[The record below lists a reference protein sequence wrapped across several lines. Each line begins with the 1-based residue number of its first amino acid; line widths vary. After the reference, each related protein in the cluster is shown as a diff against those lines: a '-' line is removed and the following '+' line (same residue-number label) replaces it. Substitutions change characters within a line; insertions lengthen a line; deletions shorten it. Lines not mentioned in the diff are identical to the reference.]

1 MRNILYKI
9 VRTYNLLLAIIP
21 SIAFYRATV
30 QPEYK
35 WGLLA
40 IHGKGMSTEYWYL
53 LLFLLFSWT
62 TFILESWYKRKWY
75 YLMPTLLFAIV
86 ASVISYGYLT
96 QTKMVFQGDAWEFKF
111 DIGLILVLISLALLV
126 LCIVWT
132 LKDLKKFEVSD
143 YSLSKREGTKFIIGL
158 SMSFLIFTLFAQGK
172 GGVHTIFDRLAVGL
186 TVFQALFI
194 SAIIDKT
201 RKTVQ
206 K

>member
-1 MRNILYKI
+1 
-9 VRTYNLLLAIIP
+9 
-21 SIAFYRATV
+21 
-30 QPEYK
+30 
-35 WGLLA
+35 
-40 IHGKGMSTEYWYL
+40 
-53 LLFLLFSWT
+53 
-62 TFILESWYKRKWY
+62 
-75 YLMPTLLFAIV
+75 MPTLLFAIV

-132 LKDLKKFEVSD
+132 FKDLKKFEVSD

-158 SMSFLIFTLFAQGK
+158 SMSILIFTLFAQGK